1 MAIAVPPMKLITK
14 RSLKR
19 LAILFTLIA
28 IALAICWR
36 VMLWMPGHS
45 HRGPLPPATDAQTAL
60 AANLKRDVEH
70 LASDIGS
77 RSIFFPRKIADAA
90 IWLRDGFQHAGYAD
104 VTEYPVER
112 GSVSPSFEVT
122 LRGSSFPNEIVIVGA
137 HYDAFQGTPGADDNA
152 SGCAAVL
159 ALARHFAKDPQP
171 RTIRFLLFTNEEP
184 PNFMQP
190 SMGSWVYAKA
200 CRARDDRITAM
211 LSLESI
217 GYYSTAPNSQHY
229 PPPLSLLFPS
239 TGDFIAFVG
248 NLSSRHLLRRAIA
261 DFRAHAA
268 FPSEGAALPSGV
280 PGVGWSDHWS
290 FWQENYPAIMITDT
304 ALYRN
309 ANYHT
314 PSDTPGTLDYDR
326 LARAVDGLQHVITT
340 LADPAQD

>member
-1 MAIAVPPMKLITK
+1 MKLVTK

-19 LAILFTLIA
+19 LALLFTLIA

-45 HRGPLPPATDAQTAL
+45 HRGPLPPATDAQIAL
-60 AANLKRDVEH
+60 AAELQHDVEH
-70 LASDIGS
+70 LSAEIGS
-77 RSIFFPRKIADAA
+77 RSIFYQRKLAEAA
-90 IWLRDGFQHAGYAD
+90 VWLRDELERAGYAD

-112 GSVSPSFEVT
+112 GSASPSFEVV
-122 LRGSSFPNEIVIVGA
+122 LPGASRPDEIIVIGA
-137 HYDAFQGTPGADDNA
+137 HYDVFQGTPGADDNA
-152 SGCAAVL
+152 TGCAAVL
-159 ALARHFAKDPQP
+159 ALARRFAAKPQP

-200 CRARDDRITAM
+200 CRARGDRITAM

-217 GYYSTAPNSQHY
+217 GYYSTAPDSQHY

-239 TGDFIAFVG
+239 TGDFLGFVG
-248 NLSSRHLLRRAIA
+248 NLSSRALLRRSIA

-290 FWQENYPAIMITDT
+290 FWQEKYPAIMITDT

-314 PSDTPGTLDYDR
+314 PTDTPATLDYNR
-326 LARAVDGLQHVITT
+326 LARVVEGLQHVITA
-340 LADPAQD
+340 LADPAND